1 MSSHITN
8 LKQEGK
14 RLHQSLLDGSRTAT
28 AEIAELFLQPL
39 IKRLRGEFIQIKDPD
54 LIDMA
59 VADALVSYFEHPE
72 KFEPVRSGLF
82 TYLRIR
88 ARTYLLNSLGQ
99 GPSKKKFVELEQAE
113 TVYQMTNEDEPDTE
127 SLLVSN
133 TYQAEIMQQVQKYI
147 TDPTDLRV
155 VTLMTQCVRDTAE
168 YVIVLGIADRPLAEQ
183 KKTVKRH
190 KDRIKKIIERKIEP
204 ELRRPQ

>member
-1 MSSHITN
+1 MSSHTTN

-39 IKRLRGEFIQIKDPD
+39 IKHLRGEFRQLKDPD

-59 VADALVSYFEHPE
+59 VADALVNYFERPK
-72 KFEPVRSGLF
+72 KFEPSRSSLF

-99 GPSKKKFVELEQAE
+99 GASKKNVVELDQVE
-113 TVYQMTNEDEPDTE
+113 TVYQMVNEVEPDAE
-127 SLLVSN
+127 SSLVSN

-147 TDPTDLRV
+147 TDSTDLRV
-155 VTLMTQCVRDTAE
+155 VALMTQGVRDTTEYAE
-168 YVIVLGIADRPLAEQ
+168 VLGITDRPFAEQ

-190 KDRIKKIIERKIEP
+190 KDRINKIIERKIEP
-204 ELRRPQ
+204 GLRRRQ